1 MLLKKRNTAKK
12 KFKRSKNSNDEKCW
26 HQLNEEFTEAYV
38 KDEINH
44 LEGKLHRLVEAA
56 EHRKLR
62 TTWEIVSEIS
72 GKTKNI
78 NERKMKKANGE
89 RIGSVKELLEEWRD
103 YFSKLFNNNATENQ
117 DLTIEPAEHD
127 LDIETVPLL
136 QMRSKTQSAN

>member
-1 MLLKKRNTAKK
+1 
-12 KFKRSKNSNDEKCW
+12 
-26 HQLNEEFTEAYV
+26 
-38 KDEINH
+38 
-44 LEGKLHRLVEAA
+44 
-56 EHRKLR
+56 
-62 TTWEIVSEIS
+62 
-72 GKTKNI
+72 
-78 NERKMKKANGE
+78 MKKANGE